1 MIRAILCISAKLE
14 VSNKIPYYLFLVK
27 FSSIKQLLLM
37 HVTLQIKSLFS
48 ESTPVKSLNEIYRI
62 VNVSCTE

>member
-37 HVTLQIKSLFS
+37 HITLQIKSLFS

>member
-1 MIRAILCISAKLE
+1 MIRAILRISAKLE
-14 VSNKIPYYLFLVK
+14 ASNKIPDYLFSVK

>member
-62 VNVSCTE
+62 VSCTE

>member
-62 VNVSCTE
+62 INVSCTE

>member
-37 HVTLQIKSLFS
+37 HITLQIKSLFS
-48 ESTPVKSLNEIYRI
+48 ESTPVKSLSEIYRI